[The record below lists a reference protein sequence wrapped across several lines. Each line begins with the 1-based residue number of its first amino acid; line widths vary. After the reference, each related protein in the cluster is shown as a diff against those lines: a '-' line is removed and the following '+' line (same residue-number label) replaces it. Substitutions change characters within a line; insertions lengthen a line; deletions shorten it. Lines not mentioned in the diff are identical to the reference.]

1 MALNNQRRATR
12 HLALGL
18 ADPQIIVPETAY
30 AEAQQNNRRSL
41 IGRVLSPRRVDLHGL
56 LDRLPLDW
64 HADKSRL
71 RGRIIGGGKFQ
82 FLFETERDLEMVLW
96 SARFRFCRNC
106 GDLKHLKKSCTR
118 NWVDVPDP
126 NERALSPPPP
136 DASFDGSAENNGE
149 RGTSSGTLEG
159 ELEPAGEDGE
169 YQQTQGLDGVDGG
182 DGKQVQ
188 SEMVGTSAEGSKRK
202 FEAVEDDD
210 GVLEK
215 KIRGSSNETEP
226 LGEE

>member
-12 HLALGL
+12 HLSLGL

-41 IGRVLSPRRVDLHGL
+41 I
-56 LDRLPLDW
+56 
-64 HADKSRL
+64 
-71 RGRIIGGGKFQ
+71 
-82 FLFETERDLEMVLW
+82 
-96 SARFRFCRNC
+96 ARFRFCRNC

-136 DASFDGSAENNGE
+136 DASFDGTAENNGE

-182 DGKQVQ
+182 DTTRKQQ
-188 SEMVGTSAEGSKRK
+188 G
-202 FEAVEDDD
+202 F
-210 GVLEK
+210 
-215 KIRGSSNETEP
+215 
-226 LGEE
+226 